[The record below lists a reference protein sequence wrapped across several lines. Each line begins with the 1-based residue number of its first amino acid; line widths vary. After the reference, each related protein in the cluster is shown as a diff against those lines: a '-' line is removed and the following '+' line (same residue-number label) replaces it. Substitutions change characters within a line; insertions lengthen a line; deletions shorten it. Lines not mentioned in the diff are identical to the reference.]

1 MEKKDLTT
9 EFFIFEE
16 MKKGKEYAFDYFFNY
31 YYPGLCVF
39 AQKIISLPEGQAKD
53 IVQDVFVKLWN
64 DREKLDIK
72 TSIRSYLFVSVRNRC
87 MDVLRKK
94 SRSFQ
99 LKEMSDGHDVA
110 EQSFETYIL
119 SELENLFNESLNK
132 LPERCREVFEL
143 SRLQGLKNREIAEK
157 LNLSEKTVENQMTKA
172 LHVLREEL
180 KDYLPLLALFEVF
193 HFLR

>member
-1 MEKKDLTT
+1 
-9 EFFIFEE
+9 

-39 AQKIISLPEGQAKD
+39 AQKIVALPEQQAKD
-53 IVQDVFVKLWN
+53 IVQDVFVKFWN
-64 DREKLDIK
+64 DRERLDIR
-72 TSIRSYLFVSVRNRC
+72 TAIRSYLFVSVRNRC

-94 SRSFQ
+94 NRSIQ
-99 LKEMSDGHDVA
+99 MKEISDGHEVA
-110 EQSFETYIL
+110 DESFETYIL
-119 SELENLFNESLNK
+119 SELENLFNRSLGK

-143 SRLQGLKNREIAEK
+143 SRLHGLKNREIAEK

-172 LHVLREEL
+172 LRVLREEL
-180 KDYLPLLALFEVF
+180 KDYLPLLVLFQVF

>member
-1 MEKKDLTT
+1 METDNQVKEL
-9 EFFIFEE
+9 FIVEE

-39 AQKIISLPEGQAKD
+39 AQKIISLPEQQAKD
-53 IVQDVFVKLWN
+53 IVQDVFVKFWN
-64 DREKLDIK
+64 DREKLDIR

-94 SRSFQ
+94 NRSLQ
-99 LKEMSDGHDVA
+99 MKEISEGQDVA
-110 EQSFETYIL
+110 DESFETYIL
-119 SELENLFNESLNK
+119 SELESLFNRSLDK

-157 LNLSEKTVENQMTKA
+157 LSLSEKTVENQMTKA
-172 LHVLREEL
+172 LRVLREEL

-193 HFLR
+193 HFLH

>member
-1 MEKKDLTT
+1 METGNQVKEL
-9 EFFIFEE
+9 FIVEE

-39 AQKIISLPEGQAKD
+39 AQKIIALPEQQAKD
-53 IVQDVFVKLWN
+53 IVQDVFVKFWN
-64 DREKLDIK
+64 DREKLDIR

-87 MDVLRKK
+87 MDVMRKK
-94 SRSFQ
+94 NRSLQ
-99 LKEMSDGHDVA
+99 LKEISEGQDVA
-110 EQSFETYIL
+110 DESFETYIL
-119 SELENLFNESLNK
+119 SELESLLNRSLDK

-143 SRLQGLKNREIAEK
+143 SRLHGLKNREIAEK

-172 LHVLREEL
+172 LRVLREEL

-193 HFLR
+193 HFMH

>member
-1 MEKKDLTT
+1 MEKTDLTN
-9 EFFIFEE
+9 EFFIYEE

-39 AQKIISLPEGQAKD
+39 AQKIVALPEQQAKD
-53 IVQDVFVKLWN
+53 IVQDVFVKFWN
-64 DREKLDIK
+64 DRERLDIR
-72 TSIRSYLFVSVRNRC
+72 TAIRSYLFVSVRNRC

-94 SRSFQ
+94 NRSIQ
-99 LKEMSDGHDVA
+99 MKEISDGHEVA
-110 EQSFETYIL
+110 DESFETYIL
-119 SELENLFNESLNK
+119 SELENLFNRSLGK

-143 SRLQGLKNREIAEK
+143 SRLHGLKNREIAEK

-172 LHVLREEL
+172 LRVLREEL
-180 KDYLPLLALFEVF
+180 KDYLPLLVLFQVF

>member
-1 MEKKDLTT
+1 MEKADLTN
-9 EFFIFEE
+9 EFFLYDE

-39 AQKIISLPEGQAKD
+39 AQKIIALPEQQAKD
-53 IVQDVFVKLWN
+53 IVQDVFVKFWN
-64 DREKLDIK
+64 DREKLDIR

-94 SRSFQ
+94 NRSLQ
-99 LKEMSDGHDVA
+99 LNEISEGQDVA
-110 EQSFETYIL
+110 DESFETYIL
-119 SELENLFNESLNK
+119 SELESLFNQSLDK

-143 SRLQGLKNREIAEK
+143 SRLHGLKNREIAEK
-157 LNLSEKTVENQMTKA
+157 LSLSEKTVENQMTKA
-172 LHVLREEL
+172 LRVLREEL

-193 HFLR
+193 HFLF